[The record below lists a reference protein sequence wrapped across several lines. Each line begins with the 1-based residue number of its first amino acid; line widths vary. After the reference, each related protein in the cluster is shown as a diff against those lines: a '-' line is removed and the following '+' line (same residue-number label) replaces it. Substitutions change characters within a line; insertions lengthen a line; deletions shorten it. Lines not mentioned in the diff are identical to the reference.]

1 MNKKSTLLV
10 LALVGL
16 IGLTVSCRNSSGV
29 AKISPSSSAL
39 DNGNTGKRTALGN
52 ASGQSARNTG
62 KRTAIED
69 TGGRSEIGK
78 TGGQSVGK
86 TGGRSQNGDTGGRS
100 QNGDTGGQSAIDIEN
115 ASILVGHWR
124 KTTSTLEGPEDSHL
138 ILEANGVG
146 TSWDETASGRS
157 SITRGEWD
165 VKGDN
170 IILKVEGN
178 TVSLSFTMHE
188 GKLVLPNIPGERGYW
203 EKID

>member
-1 MNKKSTLLV
+1 MNKKSTLLA

-39 DNGNTGKRTALGN
+39 DNGNPGGRSTVGN

-69 TGGRSEIGK
+69 TGGRSEI
-78 TGGQSVGK
+78 GK

-178 TVSLSFTMHE
+178 TVALSFTMHE